1 MVGPMEGEV
10 KTPFS
15 ATFAITTG
23 AFTAVEGIG
32 EGPRLKLLLGL
43 RELVLRR
50 VFKVARW
57 WFWKVWVVSRETL
70 VAELASVRGIAKEPG
85 AIVWLL
91 HRAGEI
97 QWKSEIGRAHV

>member
-23 AFTAVEGIG
+23 ALIAVEGIG

-43 RELVLRR
+43 REPVLRR
-50 VFKVARW
+50 AFKVARCW
-57 WFWKVWVVSRETL
+57 LWNVWIASREAL
-70 VAELASVRGIAKEPG
+70 VAELPSVRGIAKEPG

-91 HRAGEI
+91 HRC
-97 QWKSEIGRAHV
+97 W